1 MYGIKAGLWKVLLN
15 LTMYEKIYISQIYNN
30 SNNLRGISQCSW
42 EAERNLQLSLFE
54 KVIKE
59 GTDKK
64 CRESI
69 TESC

>member
-1 MYGIKAGLWKVLLN
+1 MK
-15 LTMYEKIYISQIYNN
+15 KILSSQIYNN

-54 KVIKE
+54 KAIKE

-69 TESC
+69 TDSC